1 MNYATNLIDE
11 EEMCA
16 LEEPSL
22 GVCPLCKY
30 QDDNIIR
37 SMTTVEQQLTGNVEK
52 DEIYNVLCGMY
63 KKHTAP
69 LLRQGK
75 KLMALT
81 PEMCKEH
88 YTKHVVN
95 PVQQVSD
102 DILYCCKLQRHYK
115 RNIGVRNQ
123 QDNVT
128 LNPHHV
134 NEFIKLSKHKLDLVK
149 YMNIMKKKTET
160 KTNTSEPYAFS
171 S

>member
-1 MNYATNLIDE
+1 
-11 EEMCA
+11 
-16 LEEPSL
+16 
-22 GVCPLCKY
+22 
-30 QDDNIIR
+30 
-37 SMTTVEQQLTGNVEK
+37 
-52 DEIYNVLCGMY
+52 
-63 KKHTAP
+63 
-69 LLRQGK
+69 
-75 KLMALT
+75 MALT